1 MWQTE
6 KLPYHYFG
14 LDAIFF
20 LYSVAV
26 NEIKNPQRDS
36 EFEDIIS
43 IFTNTYYQQKRPNKQ
58 HLFTLI
64 KPGAG
69 RFCFLL
75 NCFK

>member
-26 NEIKNPQRDS
+26 NEIKNPQRD
-36 EFEDIIS
+36 FNKPPKHDIS
-43 IFTNTYYQQKRPNKQ
+43 KR
-58 HLFTLI
+58 HGILLSSFLFWIWRYHKYLY
-64 KPGAG
+64 
-69 RFCFLL
+69 
-75 NCFK
+75 